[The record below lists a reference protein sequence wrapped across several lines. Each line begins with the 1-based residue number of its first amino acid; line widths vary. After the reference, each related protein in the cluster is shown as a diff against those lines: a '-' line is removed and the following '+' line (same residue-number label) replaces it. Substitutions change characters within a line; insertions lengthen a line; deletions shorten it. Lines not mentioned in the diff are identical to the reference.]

1 MSLPAKTLCI
11 SPNTL
16 FFHKDNNLDV
26 QKLADILNIPH
37 DKLRSIIN
45 KNKDRKEYYLK
56 RHVSKSIYLEI
67 SKLSNPNIY
76 FINENKRSYLGGEAF
91 SNIIGF
97 TDIDDNGQEG
107 IELVNDNVLKPI
119 DGNKKI

>member
-11 SPNTL
+11 NPNTL

-56 RHVSKSIYLEI
+56 RHVSKSIYLKILE
-67 SKLSNPNIY
+67 SSL
-76 FINENKRSYLGGEAF
+76 NEKVYA
-91 SNIIGF
+91 
-97 TDIDDNGQEG
+97 
-107 IELVNDNVLKPI
+107 
-119 DGNKKI
+119 